1 MFSSSLP
8 PPFSSA
14 VLTHL
19 KQRSEWG
26 EGGTLL
32 LKVDKGF
39 TFHVCKKKYS
49 TLPLSQKDG
58 VGFLLL
64 LQTFQKYQPLQ
75 GRKAECC
82 GFSVFDFLYFAIK
95 WGDLRK
101 RQFSVVKLS
110 VTTTSRLPDQRALL

>member
-1 MFSSSLP
+1 MCVKKNTALCL
-8 PPFSSA
+8 SA
-14 VLTHL
+14 RKMALV
-19 KQRSEWG
+19 
-26 EGGTLL
+26 
-32 LKVDKGF
+32 
-39 TFHVCKKKYS
+39 
-49 TLPLSQKDG
+49 
-58 VGFLLL
+58 FLLL

>member
-1 MFSSSLP
+1 MC
-8 PPFSSA
+8 
-14 VLTHL
+14 V
-19 KQRSEWG
+19 
-26 EGGTLL
+26 
-32 LKVDKGF
+32 
-39 TFHVCKKKYS
+39 KKKYS